1 MPSIRYIVKTDVA
14 ETFEIIKAGQV
25 GSNIVFSEV
34 RTFDFGELATLA
46 CEKFYFRSS
55 NRAALFVTINNFH
68 GETEVTIISTGSS
81 NGFFT
86 GIDWGAAFDYMH
98 SVVADL
104 KRVAIREVAIE
115 KQEEIKKRGD

>member
-1 MPSIRYIVKTDVA
+1 MPSIRYIVKTDVS

-25 GSNIVFSEV
+25 GSNIVFSEI

-46 CEKFYFRSS
+46 CEKYYFRSS
-55 NRAALFVTINNFH
+55 NRAALFVNINNFH

-104 KRVAIREVAIE
+104 KRVAIREVEME
-115 KQEEIKKRGD
+115 KQEEIKKKW

>member
-1 MPSIRYIVKTDVA
+1 MPSIRYIVKTDVS
-14 ETFEIIKAGQV
+14 ETFETIKAGQV
-25 GSNIVFSEV
+25 GSNIVFSEI

-46 CEKFYFRSS
+46 CEKYYFRSS
-55 NRAALFVTINNFH
+55 NRAALFVNINNFH

-81 NGFFT
+81 SGFFT

-104 KRVAIREVAIE
+104 KRVAIREVEME
-115 KQEEIKKRGD
+115 KQEEI

>member
-1 MPSIRYIVKTDVA
+1 
-14 ETFEIIKAGQV
+14 
-25 GSNIVFSEV
+25 
-34 RTFDFGELATLA
+34 
-46 CEKFYFRSS
+46 
-55 NRAALFVTINNFH
+55 VTINNFH

-115 KQEEIKKRGD
+115 KQEEI

>member
-1 MPSIRYIVKTDVA
+1 MPSIRYIVKTDVS

-25 GSNIVFSEV
+25 GSNIVFSEI

-46 CEKFYFRSS
+46 CEKYYFRSS
-55 NRAALFVTINNFH
+55 NRAALFVNTNNFH

-104 KRVAIREVAIE
+104 KRVAIREVEME
-115 KQEEIKKRGD
+115 KQEKI

>member
-46 CEKFYFRSS
+46 C
-55 NRAALFVTINNFH
+55 
-68 GETEVTIISTGSS
+68 
-81 NGFFT
+81 
-86 GIDWGAAFDYMH
+86 
-98 SVVADL
+98 
-104 KRVAIREVAIE
+104 
-115 KQEEIKKRGD
+115 

>member
-46 CEKFYFRSS
+46 CEKF
-55 NRAALFVTINNFH
+55 LFPLVESCSTFLLRL
-68 GETEVTIISTGSS
+68 II
-81 NGFFT
+81 FT
-86 GIDWGAAFDYMH
+86 
-98 SVVADL
+98 
-104 KRVAIREVAIE
+104 E
-115 KQEEIKKRGD
+115 KQK